1 MTPPVDA
8 REPTWPRTPGE
19 GGPWRAID
27 VYRVFTLGYAIVLFV
42 PDRDAFHHP
51 LGAWAVIGVMAGWT
65 VWLAVHRARPTWL
78 LWLDLAVSAACVL
91 ATALVDDPDRVA
103 RGAATLPSMWAA
115 ASVAS
120 LAVGRGWRAG
130 LAAGLLMSLADVVE
144 VWPDVSSRSLD
155 SIVQLVLIG
164 AIAGYTAD
172 LYEVGRQRLARA
184 TAVEAAARERERL
197 AADIHDSVLQVLAYA
212 QRRGAELGGEA
223 AEIGMLAGQ
232 QEVRLRALVSAR
244 DPGPAG
250 ETDLSGLL
258 SALGGPL
265 VSVAVPAD
273 AVPLPA
279 AVAAGVLAAVRS
291 ALDNVARH
299 AGPGARAWV
308 LLEDEGDMVTITV
321 RDDGAG
327 MAAGRLEAAA
337 LEGRLGVAAGIRGRI
352 ADAGGTVGVTSAPGQ
367 GVELELRVPRRGTR

>member
-1 MTPPVDA
+1 VRVRVPV
-8 REPTWPRTPGE
+8 GE
-19 GGPWRAID
+19 AGPWRAVD

-42 PDRDAFHHP
+42 PVRDEFRHP
-51 LGAWAVIGVMAGWT
+51 AGAWAVLGVMAAWT
-65 VWLAVHRARPTWL
+65 VWLALRRGRPTWL
-78 LWLDLAVSAACVL
+78 LWLDLALTAACVL
-91 ATALVDDPDRVA
+91 STALVDDPDRIA

-130 LAAGLLMSLADVVE
+130 LAAGLLLSLADVVE

-164 AIAGYTAD
+164 AVVGYSAE
-172 LYEVGRQRLARA
+172 LYETGRQRLARA
-184 TAVEAAARERERL
+184 AAVEAAARERDRL

-223 AEIGMLAGQ
+223 AEIGLLAGQ

-244 DPGPAG
+244 EPGTGG

-258 SALGGPL
+258 SGLSGPGL
-265 VSVAVPAD
+265 SVAVPAD
-273 AVPLPA
+273 AVLLPA
-279 AVAAGVLAAVRS
+279 EVTAGVLAAVRA

-321 RDDGAG
+321 RDDGVG
-327 MAAGRLEAAA
+327 MPAGRLDAAA
-337 LEGRLGVAAGIRGRI
+337 REGRLGVAAGIHGRI
-352 ADAGGTVGVTSAPGQ
+352 AQVGGTTSVTSAPGQ
-367 GVELELRVPRRGTR
+367 GTELELRVPRGWAR